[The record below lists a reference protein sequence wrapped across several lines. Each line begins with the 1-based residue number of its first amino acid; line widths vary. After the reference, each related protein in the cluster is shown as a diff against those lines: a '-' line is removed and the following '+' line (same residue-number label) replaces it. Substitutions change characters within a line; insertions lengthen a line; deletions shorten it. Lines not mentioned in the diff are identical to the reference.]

1 MKSSGQSGEQIVSS
15 GHVPTRGRLQ
25 VSRLHPVLPSVTAS
39 QTLVFGPSHDIG
51 GQTEH
56 SSKPTITMI
65 ESNEK
70 QLT

>member
-15 GHVPTRGRLQ
+15 GHVPTRGKLQ
-25 VSRLHPVLPSVTAS
+25 VSWLHPVLPSVTAS
-39 QTLVFGPSHDIG
+39 QTLVLPPHDIG

-70 QLT
+70 